1 MSVGI
6 TSLGARFGFELE
18 DEVKEAA
25 SCDEVKTA
33 LGNKVSRE
41 RIGHE
46 VNLISTETDLWVCC
60 FCYTNWRR
68 RSSPAFDPFSTLLQ
82 IDLMLKG
89 KDPIT
94 AMRCM
99 EQLHLFPVV
108 FTNML
113 SNIKPPLEENI
124 GR

>member
-1 MSVGI
+1 VSVGL

-25 SCDEVKTA
+25 SCDEVKIA

-68 RSSPAFDPFSTLLQ
+68 RSSPAFDPFSTL
-82 IDLMLKG
+82 
-89 KDPIT
+89 PIT